1 MATFVGVSVCLQYS
15 SRAPVLTRACSLLFL
30 SSFTSGEETAAE
42 VTEEETEADLVL
54 TELFTLGVEDVV
66 SDSEDDHS
74 DHALT
79 ASTAAAE
86 VTRVRNENGQDSAQ
100 DPTQQ
105 AGASSSGMQTT
116 GGF

>member
-1 MATFVGVSVCLQYS
+1 M
-15 SRAPVLTRACSLLFL
+15 LTGACSLLFPL
-30 SSFTSGEETAAE
+30 FTSGEETAAE
-42 VTEEETEADLVL
+42 VTEEETEAGLVL

-86 VTRVRNENGQDSAQ
+86 VTRARNENGQNSAQ
-100 DPTQQ
+100 DPAQQ
-105 AGASSSGMQTT
+105 AGASSLGMQTT
-116 GGF
+116 AVGASTL